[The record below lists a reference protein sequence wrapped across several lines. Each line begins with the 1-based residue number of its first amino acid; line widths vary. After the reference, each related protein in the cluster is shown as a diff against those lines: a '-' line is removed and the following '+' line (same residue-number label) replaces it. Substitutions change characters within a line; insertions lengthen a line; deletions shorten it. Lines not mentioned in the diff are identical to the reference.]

1 MFFTRISLLLFFFSL
16 HITVKSIEVSE
27 IYDIEAIKNFVDK
40 LENKVKNN
48 YNLTNATSSDEET
61 YKILKVIFSDM
72 TDVLKTLNRIHHD
85 PHNNYWIV
93 AMNNV
98 MELFDDNEVKSGI
111 SRWSTSLYDYFA
123 IIDVKRDII
132 DTYVRGILYL
142 QEHNYLTS
150 MKNPCFYLPTVLNFF
165 DATNNPESIIDV
177 YENFL
182 SSILISL
189 YYGEDWLY
197 VCGERIAITKEFY
210 EYYRLVTTSYL
221 KIWTVNY
228 FTGILRAYCEHNSPK
243 VFMENAKNTLIKKL
257 TITMRLNKKISIES
271 KKQYMYQCDGQVVND
286 VHFME
291 YQLNKTTYYELEKM
305 MQVVIVNEKDVSS
318 SGDCSFDCDLI
329 KLENLNENVC
339 KDFKECQYIT
349 KSFDICEPEKND
361 SRNYQW
367 FKDSNGVV
375 YGPGQNELC
384 PNTVKSLSSYYQA
397 STMYFCDYCVCI
409 CQRHPEDKPNVVTV
423 FSFRDQISNIK
434 ENKVVVGVRFVK
446 KDNMIHV
453 QIKEAELDSN
463 LKDEGFSVW
472 KELENFY
479 YDKYLDQYV
488 LIVNSIKGSLSL
500 GLDYGHPERM
510 NIDDLIAPSGFVIT
524 GVRFRYAGDSFH
536 SPHVKFGAVEL
547 QTRVS
552 AYDVIEKKISND
564 PLTHWISPKKQDKR
578 DELKLYEPD
587 NPTKSIENN
596 IDSKPGQFVR
606 FQASDLKKDAGQ
618 STVPFFDALPA
629 EGTPEFPLEGIG
641 IIHKGSKGSGGYL
654 AFRIFDLDFSQD
666 FKVPLESESIFS
678 SKK

>member
-1 MFFTRISLLLFFFSL
+1 
-16 HITVKSIEVSE
+16 
-27 IYDIEAIKNFVDK
+27 
-40 LENKVKNN
+40 
-48 YNLTNATSSDEET
+48 
-61 YKILKVIFSDM
+61 M

-228 FTGILRAYCEHNSPK
+228 FTGILRAYCEH
-243 VFMENAKNTLIKKL
+243 I
-257 TITMRLNKKISIES
+257 
-271 KKQYMYQCDGQVVND
+271 

-434 ENKVVVGVRFVK
+434 ENK
-446 KDNMIHV
+446 
-453 QIKEAELDSN
+453 
-463 LKDEGFSVW
+463 
-472 KELENFY
+472 
-479 YDKYLDQYV
+479 
-488 LIVNSIKGSLSL
+488 
-500 GLDYGHPERM
+500 
-510 NIDDLIAPSGFVIT
+510 
-524 GVRFRYAGDSFH
+524 
-536 SPHVKFGAVEL
+536 
-547 QTRVS
+547 
-552 AYDVIEKKISND
+552 
-564 PLTHWISPKKQDKR
+564 
-578 DELKLYEPD
+578 
-587 NPTKSIENN
+587 
-596 IDSKPGQFVR
+596 
-606 FQASDLKKDAGQ
+606 
-618 STVPFFDALPA
+618 
-629 EGTPEFPLEGIG
+629 
-641 IIHKGSKGSGGYL
+641 
-654 AFRIFDLDFSQD
+654 
-666 FKVPLESESIFS
+666 
-678 SKK
+678 